1 LAELIVKVKGFGGH
15 IQPSILDT
23 IAVALEDEEDQESP

>member
-1 LAELIVKVKGFGGH
+1 MQDLTPFRTGGH

-23 IAVALEDEEDQESP
+23 IAVPLEDEEDKESP